1 MAVNLEG
8 SYTHSCCY
16 SGAATTW
23 LGFCF
28 HLQWLRRSKLP
39 TSLNL
44 ASPRLLAGII
54 CSHVVIPTG
63 CHTYLVWCLCWRD
76 DAQGWGVKSIASN
89 SGKGYNFFSYFNKIS
104 YDGVVC
110 CSEQAMLWK
119 ERPVWRGLQWLD
131 LWFWGLGGSLQK
143 VQAVRFWLCL
153 GTASPANTARNWAGE
168 KVVPWR
174 NASLFLRTGIMG

>member
-8 SYTHSCCY
+8 SYTHSCRY

-28 HLQWLRRSKLP
+28 HLQWLCRSKLP

-44 ASPRLLAGII
+44 ASPRVLAGII

-89 SGKGYNFFSYFNKIS
+89 SGKGYNFFFHILIKLVMMVWYVAVNKQ
-104 YDGVVC
+104 C
-110 CSEQAMLWK
+110 CEERDLFGGDCSDWTFGSE
-119 ERPVWRGLQWLD
+119 GLEEAFRKYRQWGFGCA
-131 LWFWGLGGSLQK
+131 WGQPARQTQQGIGLG
-143 VQAVRFWLCL
+143 R
-153 GTASPANTARNWAGE
+153 R
-168 KVVPWR
+168 
-174 NASLFLRTGIMG
+174 